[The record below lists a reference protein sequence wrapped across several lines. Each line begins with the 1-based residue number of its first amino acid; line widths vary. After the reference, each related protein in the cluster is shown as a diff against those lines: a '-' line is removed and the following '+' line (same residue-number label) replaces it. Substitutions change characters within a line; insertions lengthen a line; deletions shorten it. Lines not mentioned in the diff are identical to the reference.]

1 MRRQVTDLQLAR
13 RCWDVGLAGFAL
25 KSHYVPTAERAAVL
39 NEALGGEVR
48 VLGALTLNASVG
60 GLNPIAV
67 EIAAREGARILWMP
81 TLDAANHRAK
91 HADLPPGAT
100 PPMWLAL
107 QRDLDAQGVT
117 VPVVDVLDEA
127 GRPLP
132 ATREVLR
139 LAARHQ
145 LVVATGHLSAYES
158 RVVAE
163 AAFEA
168 GVRHVIATHP
178 EFPQQDMSLDD
189 QLALAGQG
197 AFLERCF
204 TTPFTGKYEW
214 ARMVGNI
221 RATGAEHTIITTDL
235 GQPHNPPV
243 EDGLPLMADAL
254 QAAGFTDE
262 EITTMIVSNSRLLAG
277 ADARHRPAAPA
288 SPETLRDHHGRIRAA
303 ARRERPRGRLRVAG
317 GRLHRRRHRGLR
329 PGPRGV
335 PVLRRARRVPGGLEA
350 AGHDP
355 GPGEGDPPGRGR
367 GGRPGAGG
375 QHAFP
380 GPGGLS
386 PAGHPGPGAAAG
398 RPDARAA
405 ARGDPHPL
413 PGRPLQLRP
422 SAGRRPDPAGPD
434 GGPGAG
440 PAVGA
445 PGARRAA
452 GVPLRAAPARD
463 VRVPAGRAGGHHARC
478 ST

>member
-1 MRRQVTDLQLAR
+1 VLNSTKPSEWARLLVRGAYDLHVHVEPDVMRRQVTDLQLGR
-13 RCWDVGLAGFAL
+13 RCRDVGLAGFAL

-39 NEALGGEVR
+39 NEALNQEALNQEVPGGKVR

-132 ATREVLR
+132 AAVEVLR

-158 RVVAE
+158 RVIAE
-163 AAFEA
+163 AAFDA
-168 GVRHVIATHP
+168 GVRQVIATHP
-178 EFPQQDMSLDD
+178 EFPQQDMSLGD
-189 QLALAGQG
+189 QLALARQG

-214 ARMVGNI
+214 GRMVDNI
-221 RATGAEHTIITTDL
+221 RATGAEHTIVTTDL
-235 GQPHNPPV
+235 GQPDNPPV

-262 EITTMIVSNSRLLAG
+262 EIITMIVSNSRLLAG
-277 ADARHRPAAPA
+277 AEPP
-288 SPETLRDHHGRIRAA
+288 SPSQSPSPSQHGDTA
-303 ARRERPRGRLRVAG
+303 
-317 GRLHRRRHRGLR
+317 
-329 PGPRGV
+329 
-335 PVLRRARRVPGGLEA
+335 
-350 AGHDP
+350 
-355 GPGEGDPPGRGR
+355 
-367 GGRPGAGG
+367 
-375 QHAFP
+375 
-380 GPGGLS
+380 
-386 PAGHPGPGAAAG
+386 
-398 RPDARAA
+398 
-405 ARGDPHPL
+405 
-413 PGRPLQLRP
+413 
-422 SAGRRPDPAGPD
+422 
-434 GGPGAG
+434 
-440 PAVGA
+440 
-445 PGARRAA
+445 
-452 GVPLRAAPARD
+452 
-463 VRVPAGRAGGHHARC
+463 
-478 ST
+478 